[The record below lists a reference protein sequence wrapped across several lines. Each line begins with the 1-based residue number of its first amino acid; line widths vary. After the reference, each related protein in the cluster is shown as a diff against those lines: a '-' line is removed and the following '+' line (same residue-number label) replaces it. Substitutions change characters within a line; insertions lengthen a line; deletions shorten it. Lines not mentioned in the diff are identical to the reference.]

1 MRLTK
6 LNIGL
11 LLKLALSTKVNI
23 MSSNVIVP
31 SSPEDRKKIL
41 DALVEISNSLT
52 RIEAERD
59 LIKDILTSVEDKFEL
74 PKKYTRKLAKI
85 YHKQNFTEVQQE
97 QDDVESLY
105 ESVAK

>member
-1 MRLTK
+1 MQPTQ

-23 MSSNVIVP
+23 MSNVIVP

-74 PKKYTRKLAKI
+74 PKKYTRKLSKI
-85 YHKQNFTEVQQE
+85 YHKQNFTEVQEE
-97 QDDVESLY
+97 QDTLETLY
-105 ESVAK
+105 ETVAK

>member
-1 MRLTK
+1 MQPTQ

-11 LLKLALSTKVNI
+11 LLKPVLSTKVNI
-23 MSSNVIVP
+23 MSNVIVP
-31 SSPEDRKKIL
+31 SSPEDRKKIF

-59 LIKDILTSVEDKFEL
+59 LIKDILTTVEDKFEL

-97 QDDVESLY
+97 QDDVETLY
-105 ESVAK
+105 ESVAQ

>member
-1 MRLTK
+1 
-6 LNIGL
+6 
-11 LLKLALSTKVNI
+11 

-59 LIKDILTSVEDKFEL
+59 LIKDILTTVEDKFEL

-85 YHKQNFTEVQQE
+85 KHKQNFTEVQQE

-105 ESVAK
+105 ESVAQ

>member
-1 MRLTK
+1 MLTTLNPTDKAK
-6 LNIGL
+6 LKG
-11 LLKLALSTKVNI
+11 KF
-23 MSSNVIVP
+23 
-31 SSPEDRKKIL
+31 D
-41 DALVEISNSLT
+41 EISNAYT

-59 LIKDILTSVEDKFEL
+59 LIKDILTTVEDKFEL

-105 ESVAK
+105 ERVAK